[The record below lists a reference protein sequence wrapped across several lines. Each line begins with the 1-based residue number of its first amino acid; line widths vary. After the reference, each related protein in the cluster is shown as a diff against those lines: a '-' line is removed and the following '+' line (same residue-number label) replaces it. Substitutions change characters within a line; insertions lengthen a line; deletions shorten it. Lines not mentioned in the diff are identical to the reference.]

1 MKINVDAIN
10 KVSVSGAKDYC
21 FDFRPLW
28 LIATD
33 EGNTDTLNCRYHNHA
48 FYELHIVTSGKLVY
62 GFDEGKL
69 VLGNGQFTIIPPRYR
84 HKVLSSSRDIGKFT
98 LAFEVNEK
106 SPLVSSLSQIEN
118 KAVNLKENAL
128 VSLSTLLGLCES
140 KSPYRSEQLYLS
152 LCAFLF
158 DISEHGLVPSI
169 TAIHKADCDDRVIKA
184 KKYIEDNF
192 DVFFTCEEVALYCRI
207 GEKQLGR
214 LFKKYEGMSLLEFIH
229 EKKIESIRKFLRES
243 NMPHRKIAEKLGF
256 SSAQYY
262 GKFILRMTEMTP
274 EQYKKH
280 IEENIGPQ

>member
-10 KVSVSGAKDYC
+10 KVSVSGALDYC

-62 GFDEGKL
+62 GFDGEKL
-69 VLGNGQFTIIPPRYR
+69 VLSEGQFTIIPPKFR
-84 HKVLSSSRDIGKFT
+84 HKVLSSSRNIGKFT
-98 LAFEVNEK
+98 VAFEINEK
-106 SPLVSSLSQIEN
+106 STLVSALSQIEN
-118 KAVNLKENAL
+118 KAASLKENTL
-128 VSLSTLLGLCES
+128 LNLSAILGLCES

-158 DISEHGLVPSI
+158 GIAELGCQPGIV
-169 TAIHKADCDDRVIKA
+169 ANHKQDCDDRVIKA

-214 LFKKYEGMSLLEFIH
+214 LFKKYENMSLLEFIH
-229 EKKIESIRKFLRES
+229 KKKYEAIKKLLCDGDIS
-243 NMPHRKIAEKLGF
+243 HRKIAETLGF

-262 GKFILRMTEMTP
+262 GKFVFRMSGMTP
-274 EQYKKH
+274 EELRKSTTK
-280 IEENIGPQ
+280 N